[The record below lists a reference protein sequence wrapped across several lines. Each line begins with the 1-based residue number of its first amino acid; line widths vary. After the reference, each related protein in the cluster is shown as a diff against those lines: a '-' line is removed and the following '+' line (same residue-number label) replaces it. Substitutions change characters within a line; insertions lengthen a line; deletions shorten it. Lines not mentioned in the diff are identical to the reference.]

1 MAETENKENPKDTGS
16 GGTPPPAAKSGK
28 GDEKSVTEVLREMQ
42 AKHDAEIA
50 ALRAELDAEKTS
62 HAKDVRD
69 ILLGAKKRQES
80 EEERADKYAKA
91 AARIA
96 KRLGGIT
103 KKELNGNGN

>member
-1 MAETENKENPKDTGS
+1 MKLTLT
-16 GGTPPPAAKSGK
+16 KSHGC
-28 GDEKSVTEVLREMQ
+28 GNDFVL
-42 AKHDAEIA
+42 
-50 ALRAELDAEKTS
+50 L

-69 ILLGAKKRQES
+69 MLLGAKKRQES

-103 KKELNGNGN
+103 KKELKENGN

>member
-1 MAETENKENPKDTGS
+1 MAETENKTNPKDAGD
-16 GGTPPPAAKSGK
+16 GGTPPPAGKSGE
-28 GDEKSVTEVLREMQ
+28 GGEKSVTEVLQEMQ
-42 AKHDAEIA
+42 AKHDAEVA
-50 ALRAELDAEKTS
+50 ALRAELDAEKTA

-103 KKELNGNGN
+103 KKELNKNGN

>member
-1 MAETENKENPKDTGS
+1 MAEEANKTNPKNTGD
-16 GGTPPPAAKSGK
+16 GGTPPPAEKSGE

-42 AKHDAEIA
+42 AKHDAEVA

-69 ILLGAKKRQES
+69 ILLGAKQRQQDEQ
-80 EEERADKYAKA
+80 ERADKYAKA

-103 KKELNGNGN
+103 KKELNKNGN

>member
-1 MAETENKENPKDTGS
+1 MAETDPKNEPKNTDGGGS
-16 GGTPPPAAKSGK
+16 PPPAAKSGE
-28 GDEKSVTEVLREMQ
+28 GGGKSVTEVLQEMQ
-42 AKHDAEIA
+42 AKHDAEVA
-50 ALRAELDAEKTS
+50 ALRAELDAEKTA

-69 ILLGAKKRQES
+69 MLLGAKKRQES

-103 KKELNGNGN
+103 KKELNKNGN